1 MVLVN
6 VLKNDDFYDE
16 VTISG
21 HALYDNYGKDIVC
34 SAISSI
40 VITTINA
47 ILTIDDKAINY
58 EHKSDRLVIK
68 VLKKSDI
75 VDKLI
80 LNMLNML
87 KSLEGD
93 YPKNIKIL

>member
-21 HALYDNYGKDIVC
+21 HALFDDYGKDIVC

-40 VITTINA
+40 TITTINA

-58 EHKSDRLVIK
+58 EHKNDRLVIK

-75 VDKLI
+75 VNKLI

-87 KSLEGD
+87 KSLEGY